1 MIRRL
6 LDNKSWYTR
15 TESGRRPKYPGR
27 GGDAG
32 EEITVKYCKKKFHDA
47 DSILHS
53 IRIPIPETYQNKGEV
68 DVIISLPK
76 ATFFLEVKHWKGLID
91 VNDEGEFNT
100 SKISGK
106 AIQKSIEKCNK
117 I

>member
-1 MIRRL
+1 MTSNLIRRL
-6 LDNKSWYTR
+6 LLTNLGTPALRVVDVPNTI
-15 TESGRRPKYPGR
+15 GR

-32 EEITVKYCKKKFHDA
+32 EEITVKYCKKNFMMLIA
-47 DSILHS
+47 SYIP

-91 VNDEGEFNT
+91 VDDEE
-100 SKISGK
+100 ILH
-106 AIQKSIEKCNK
+106 Q
-117 I
+117 